1 MSATGRRVL
10 IVDDNPLNLELA
22 KEVLAA
28 AGYVVRQAA
37 SGAEALAAVRQEL
50 PQIILMDIGMPQMDG
65 YAVLKVLRAGPA
77 TASIPVVAV
86 TSYAMAGDERRAR
99 EAGFDGYI
107 PKPIDVRDLPR
118 TVAEVLDRSGSAGA

>member
-1 MSATGRRVL
+1 MSATGVRVL

-22 KEVLAA
+22 KEVLEG
-28 AGYVVRQAA
+28 AGYAVRQAA

-65 YAVLKVLRAGPA
+65 YAVLKALRGGLA

-107 PKPIDVRDLPR
+107 PKPIDVRNLPR
-118 TVAEVLDRSGSAGA
+118 MVAELLDRSGSAGA

>member
-1 MSATGRRVL
+1 MTATGVRVL

-65 YAVLKVLRAGPA
+65 YAVLKALRAGLA

-107 PKPIDVRDLPR
+107 PKPIDVRNLPR
-118 TVAEVLDRSGSAGA
+118 MVAELLDRSGSAGA

>member
-1 MSATGRRVL
+1 MSATGVRVL

-65 YAVLKVLRAGPA
+65 YAVLKALRAGLA

-107 PKPIDVRDLPR
+107 PKPIDVRNLPR
-118 TVAEVLDRSGSAGA
+118 MVAELLDRSGSAGA